1 MIGSANGTRIGIT
14 GLGVHVPDRVV
25 TNDDLAQYVDTSDE
39 WIVERTG
46 IHERRMAADD
56 EALTDI
62 ALPAA
67 RAALED
73 AGVEAADIDLVIC
86 ATVTPDMMF
95 PTSSALM
102 ADALGAP
109 QAA

>member
-1 MIGSANGTRIGIT
+1 MIGSANGVRIGIT

-39 WIVERTG
+39 WIQERTG
-46 IHERRMAADD
+46 IKERRMVSDG

-67 RAALED
+67 R
-73 AGVEAADIDLVIC
+73 GS
-86 ATVTPDMMF
+86 TRPRSTF
-95 PTSSALM
+95 
-102 ADALGAP
+102 
-109 QAA
+109 